1 MRQNDKVVITGRKL
15 NVDDLVDIAEDSL
28 GQVFVVLDEEAVSR
42 IREARKGL
50 EEKVASGVQVY
61 GTTTRTGPE
70 KGRSVG
76 SGSDFQLEVVAGY
89 GGSWDDDDDNGS
101 GGGGG
106 FSRGVCRAAWTILL
120 NQFANGTNII
130 SLELAEEMVMWLNA
144 AWDRTNPLYHY
155 VGRIEKGASISYADL
170 TAPMQLLLSTIA
182 KKSLRNEFFGE
193 KEEGYK
199 FKPGEALVMGSS
211 NCFTMAE
218 AAISLNKIERLLS
231 LSELAA
237 GLDIEAERSTPFI
250 VSKAA
255 EDIAQWREKKEV
267 IRRIRSQL
275 KGSNIWTDNPS
286 SIHPYVT
293 LRAAPDILAT
303 AWEALENAKRVVGEM
318 ANGHQGNPV
327 MVGPWNSTLEHV
339 EVGPVCSFDS
349 TRLFIAFSNVQQ
361 AVSCLAVSI
370 AQRGEHLLTNNGA
383 QESQLF
389 SRRFEVYLESSLRDV
404 LRSGSVVAP
413 AVGRMNCAAGYDWAA
428 PAAQAAD
435 QLSQMT
441 TSLKRLVGVNLL
453 ISCAV
458 INRKLGPNP
467 LIGAGL
473 RHLYFNIHNN
483 SFHRLS
489 SVQPFSLKGI
499 LKVVDSYVEPPEDTA
514 YPDTDIMNIIHLR
527 I

>member
-1 MRQNDKVVITGRKL
+1 
-15 NVDDLVDIAEDSL
+15 
-28 GQVFVVLDEEAVSR
+28 
-42 IREARKGL
+42 
-50 EEKVASGVQVY
+50 
-61 GTTTRTGPE
+61 
-70 KGRSVG
+70 VG
-76 SGSDFQLEVVAGY
+76 SGSSFQLEVVAGY
-89 GGSWDDDDDNGS
+89 GGSWNDNGS
-101 GGGGG
+101 G

-130 SLELAEEMVMWLNA
+130 SLELAEEMVMWLNG
-144 AWDRTNPLYHY
+144 AWDRTNPLFHY
-155 VGRIEKGASISYADL
+155 IDKIEKGASISYADL
-170 TAPMQLLLSTIA
+170 TAPMQLLMSTIA
-182 KKSLRNEFFGE
+182 KKSLCNENVGE
-193 KEEGYK
+193 EEGYK

-231 LSELAA
+231 LSELSA

-255 EDIAQWREKKEV
+255 EDIAQWIEKKEV

-303 AWEALENAKRVVGEM
+303 AWEALGNAKRVVGEM

-349 TRLFIAFSNVQQ
+349 TRLFISFSNVQQ
-361 AVSCLAVSI
+361 AMSCLAVSI
-370 AQRGEHLLTNNGA
+370 AQRGEHLLTNNGS
-383 QESQLF
+383 QETQLF
-389 SRRFEVYLESSLRDV
+389 SRRFEVYLESSLREA
-404 LRSGSVVAP
+404 LRSGSVIPP

-435 QLSQMT
+435 QLSQMAV
-441 TSLKRLVGVNLL
+441 SMKRLVGVNLL

-458 INRKLGPNP
+458 INIKLGFNP
-467 LIGAGL
+467 PIGSGL
-473 RHLYFNIHNN
+473 QDLYFNIHNN
-483 SFHRLS
+483 SFHHLTAL
-489 SVQPFSLKGI
+489 QPFSFKGI
-499 LKVVDSYVEPPEDTA
+499 LKVVDSYIEPPEDNSW
-514 YPDTDIMNIIHLR
+514 DSDIIMHLK